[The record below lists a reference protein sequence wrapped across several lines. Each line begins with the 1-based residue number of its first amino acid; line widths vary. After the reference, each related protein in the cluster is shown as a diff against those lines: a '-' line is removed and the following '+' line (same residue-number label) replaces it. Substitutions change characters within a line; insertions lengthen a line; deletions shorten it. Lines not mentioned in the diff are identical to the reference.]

1 MYRFLQSS
9 RYSGVIAILLTIN
22 LTACKKFVETSPPP
36 TEIAGATVYSNN
48 SSAAAV
54 MTGLYS
60 DMIQNSGFSSGT
72 LSIGWFMGLAADEL
86 TNYDPTNS
94 EQVQFYQNALSSYSN
109 GISNYY
115 FWTELYSDIYVTN
128 AILEGLTNSSAVTDS
143 VKRQLSGEAEF
154 MRAFLHFYATN
165 LYGDVPLV
173 TTTNYQLNNTISRTP
188 QTQVYQQIVA
198 DLLDAQSKLSPAFV
212 DGLGNPAIDRIRPN
226 QGAAMALL
234 ARVYLYTEKWD
245 SAEASATAV
254 INNSALYSLDSVN
267 NVFLANST
275 EAIWQLEP
283 NQPGYNTY
291 DALDYVLQGDP
302 GPGQQNSVAVSSNL
316 TNVFEANDER
326 FANWLGVFTDN
337 NNVNYYY
344 PYKYKVWQN
353 GAPLTEYTM
362 VLRLAEQYLIR
373 AEAEAN
379 LGDST
384 DAINDLNVIRNRAAL
399 PNYTSLANG
408 PLLSAILH
416 ERQVELFT
424 EWGHRWLD
432 LKRTANLNSV
442 MGAPGN
448 VCSAK
453 GGIWNADWALLPIA
467 LQELK
472 INPHLAPQN
481 PGY

>member
-1 MYRFLQSS
+1 MCRFFKSS
-9 RYSGVIAILLTIN
+9 GHLGLIAVLVMIN

-60 DMIQNSGFSSGT
+60 DMIQYPGMSSGA
-72 LSIGWFMGLAADEL
+72 LSIGWFMGLSADEL
-86 TNYDPTNS
+86 TNYDPTNP
-94 EQVQFYQNALSSYSN
+94 EQVQFYQNALSSFSN
-109 GISNYY
+109 GGSNYY
-115 FWTELYSDIYVTN
+115 FWTELYSDIYVNN
-128 AILEGLTNSSAVTDS
+128 AVLAGLSNSSGVTDS

-173 TTTNYQLNNTISRTP
+173 TTTNYQVNNSISRTP
-188 QTQVYQQIVA
+188 QAQVYQQIVV
-198 DLLDAQSKLSPAFV
+198 DLLDAQSKLSATFV
-212 DGLGNPAIDRIRPN
+212 DGLGNPSTDRIRPN
-226 QGAAMALL
+226 QGAATALL
-234 ARVYLYTEKWD
+234 ARVYLYTGKWD
-245 SAEASATAV
+245 SAEAAATTV
-254 INNSALYSLDSVN
+254 INNSGLYSLDSVN

-275 EAIWQLEP
+275 EAIWQLQP
-283 NQPGYNTY
+283 NQPGNNTW
-291 DALDYVLQGDP
+291 DAISYVLQGVP
-302 GPGQQNSVAVSSNL
+302 GPGQSNSVAVSSNL
-316 TNVFEANDER
+316 TSTFEANDER
-326 FANWLGVFTDN
+326 FANWLGLFTN

-353 GAPLTEYTM
+353 GLPLTEYTI

-399 PNYTSLANG
+399 PNYTSAING
-408 PLLSAILH
+408 PLLTAILH
-416 ERQVELFT
+416 ERQVELFS
-424 EWGHRWLD
+424 EWGHRWFD
-432 LKRTANLNSV
+432 LKRTGNLNSV

-448 VCSAK
+448 ACPAK
-453 GGIWNADWALLPIA
+453 GGAWNTDWALLPIA

-472 INPHLAPQN
+472 INPHLTQN